1 MTDTEWKAF
10 NKAKGTTV
18 YIPRN
23 DGYPTPWQI
32 ESAYRRGATLYR
44 VIFSKYGDD
53 KKERTFAPYQQMMT
67 EAQSLECARIWEETN
82 AWRKEER
89 VCTVCGQKFKPHASN
104 QKTCSK
110 KCAKK
115 QNKIHG
121 RNQNKANKS
130 KELEAKEQ

>member
-32 ESAYRRGATLYR
+32 ESAYGRGATLSR
-44 VIFSKYGDD
+44 IIYGKDGND
-53 KKERTFAPYQQMMT
+53 RKERTFAPYQWMMT
-67 EAQSLECARIWEETN
+67 EAQSLERARLWEEERRKKLEHAT

-115 QNKIHG
+115 TKQNTW
-121 RNQNKANKS
+121 AKS
-130 KELEAKEQ
+130 K